1 MSCKCSPHPWFLS
14 YKNEMSSGN
23 DFSKWSCLVTIE
35 NIQSPQILCFV
46 QWVEGR
52 GMEVLEEEEQ
62 KVLCSIGHTWKTL
75 PYSHCFVCILF
86 ITTVCIVDKYFFEVC
101 VCVCVLVAQSYP
113 TLTSCSFSG
122 SSVHGILQAR
132 ILE

>member
-1 MSCKCSPHPWFLS
+1 MSCKCSPNPWFLS

-52 GMEVLEEEEQ
+52 GMEDLEEEE
-62 KVLCSIGHTWKTL
+62 
-75 PYSHCFVCILF
+75 
-86 ITTVCIVDKYFFEVC
+86 
-101 VCVCVLVAQSYP
+101 
-113 TLTSCSFSG
+113 
-122 SSVHGILQAR
+122 
-132 ILE
+132 